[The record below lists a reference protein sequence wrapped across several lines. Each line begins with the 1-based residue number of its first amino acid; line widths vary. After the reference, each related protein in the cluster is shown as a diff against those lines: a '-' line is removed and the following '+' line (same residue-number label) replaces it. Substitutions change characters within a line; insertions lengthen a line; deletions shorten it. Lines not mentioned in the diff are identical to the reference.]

1 MTQDPYAS
9 IRDEVAK
16 LCAEFPGE
24 YWRAKDRERAYPG
37 EFVDA
42 LTKAGIAVS
51 SHKEESQGKVFWSV
65 TARGDAAML
74 AKIKA
79 AGFADA
85 YFLKR
90 G

>member
-1 MTQDPYAS
+1 MSNAITLYFTN
-9 IRDEVAK
+9 
-16 LCAEFPGE
+16 LPG
-24 YWRAKDRERAYPG
+24 DN
-37 EFVDA
+37 A